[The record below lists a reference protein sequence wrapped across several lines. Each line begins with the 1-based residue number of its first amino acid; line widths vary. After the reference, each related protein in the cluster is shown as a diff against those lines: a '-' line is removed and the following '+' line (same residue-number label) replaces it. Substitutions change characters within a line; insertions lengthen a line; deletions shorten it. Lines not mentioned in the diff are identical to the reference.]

1 MIICGIDPG
10 TRITGYG
17 VLSINAP
24 SASSIGYIAHGTIRP
39 RSIDLAGRL
48 KEIFLGLTEVFR
60 QHQPL
65 EVAVETSFH
74 AVNAQTALKLGH
86 ARGAIILA
94 ATLLDIPV
102 FEYTPTEVKKATCG
116 YGRADKD
123 QIYAMVNTILHLPRD
138 LVSSRDASDALAIGV
153 CHTSCR
159 RFKELTQ

>member
-10 TRITGYG
+10 TRATGYG

-24 SASSIGYIAHGTIRP
+24 GGSSISYIAHGTIRP
-39 RSIDLAGRL
+39 RSTDLAGRL
-48 KEIFLGLTEVFR
+48 KEIFTGLTEVFR
-60 QHQPL
+60 LHQPL
-65 EVAVETSFH
+65 EVALETSFH

-94 ATLLDIPV
+94 ATILDIPV

-123 QIYAMVNTILHLPRD
+123 QIYAMVNTILHLPKEK
-138 LVSSRDASDALAIGV
+138 VESRDASDALAIGV
-153 CHTSCR
+153 CHSSCR